1 MKIEILDLAKDDLIA
16 GYRFY
21 EKQEAGL
28 GEYFLRHLFDD
39 VDGLLHTAGIH
50 LRPYRHFHRA
60 LAKRFPFAIFYTLE
74 NETVKIRAV
83 VDCRRRPSWIRRH
96 LKGA

>member
-28 GEYFLRHLFDD
+28 GEYFLRHLFEDI
-39 VDGLLHTAGIH
+39 DGLQLTAGIH

-60 LAKRFPFAIFYTLE
+60 LSKRFPFAIFYTLE
-74 NETVKIRAV
+74 NEAVKIRAV